1 MDGNISIYYKGDIS
15 KREDIKFKKKESI
28 NNMNN
33 VDLDSR
39 KEFKNDEKTFNF
51 DRFNVIDVIYGN
63 KPFEKDGKVIIFN
76 GNIYNCHEIKAELV
90 EKGYTFTTNDD
101 IEILLTSYIEFGKN
115 CVHKIKGMFSFIIY
129 DRASESIFG
138 ARDLFGI
145 KPLYYIN
152 NEKAIL
158 FASEYKFMLEYI
170 KNLNINE
177 RSLQSYFSFQYV
189 LPEDTMIQGIRL
201 IPAGHY
207 FRVENGILSLKRYN
221 KLEFRSSTKF
231 FYNKNHLGNR
241 DVNEE
246 EVRNIIIDSVKSHMP
261 ENTPMG
267 TFLSGGIDSSI
278 ITTLASQIN
287 PNIKSF
293 SVGFNVKGYS
303 ELEIAKKT
311 ADKLGI
317 ENIQINI
324 TQDEYIKALPKIIY
338 SLDDP
343 VADPSEVGLYFL
355 IKEAGKHV
363 KVALSGEGADELF
376 GGYNIYNEYNN
387 MKSIV
392 NSPTYIK
399 SVLGR
404 VSELMPNMKGKNYF
418 YRSTTPLEK
427 RYIGNAKV
435 FENSEVKRFFSKYK
449 EKNIYEYLLYNLYR
463 DAQKNNY
470 DYISKMQHIDIN
482 TWLQGDILQK
492 MSKLSACEQLELRV
506 PFLYKDVFDVAK
518 NLRMEQKT
526 TKNNTKVLLREAFR
540 DIVPEHVIQRKKL
553 GFPTPI
559 RVWLKDS
566 LGEIVKE
573 TISNSNVDDFIDKKY
588 AINLLDTHFKGHRDN
603 SRKIWTIFIFC
614 LWYQLFIEDKN
625 IKY

>member
-15 KREDIKFKKKESI
+15 KKEDIKFKIKESV
-28 NNMNN
+28 NNTR
-33 VDLDSR
+33 LSSR
-39 KEFKNDEKTFNF
+39 IEYKDEEKTFDF
-51 DRFNVIDVIYGN
+51 ERFNVIDAIYGN
-63 KPFEKDGKVIIFN
+63 KPFEKDGKVIVFN
-76 GNIYNCHEIKAELV
+76 GNIYNYHEIKEELIK
-90 EKGYTFTTNDD
+90 KGHNFTTNDD
-101 IEILLTSYIEFGKN
+101 IEVLLASYIEFGKN
-115 CVHKIKGMFSFIIY
+115 CVHKIKGMFNFIIY
-129 DRASESIFG
+129 DRENESIFG

-152 NEKAIL
+152 KENAII
-158 FASEYKFMLEYI
+158 FSSEYKFLLEYM

-231 FYNKNHLGNR
+231 FYTKNHLGNR
-241 DVNEE
+241 DVNEDDI
-246 EVRNIIIDSVKSHMP
+246 RNIVVDSIVTHIEEEK
-261 ENTPMG
+261 EIG

-278 ITTLASQIN
+278 ITTVASQIN

-293 SVGFNVKGYS
+293 SASFSVKGYS
-303 ELEIAKKT
+303 ELEVAKKT

-324 TQDEYIKALPKIIY
+324 TQDEYIKSLPNVIY

-343 VADPSEVGLYFL
+343 IADPSEVGLYFL

-376 GGYNIYNEYNN
+376 GGYNIYKEYST
-387 MKSIV
+387 MKSVV

-399 SVLGR
+399 SILGR
-404 VSELMPNMKGKNYF
+404 VSELMPNIKGRNYL
-418 YRSTTPLEK
+418 YRATTPLEK

-435 FENSEVKRFFSKYK
+435 FENSEVKRFFFKYK
-449 EKNIYEYLLYNLYR
+449 EKNIYEYLLSNLYR

-470 DYISKMQHIDIN
+470 DYISKMQHIDVN

-492 MSKLSACEQLELRV
+492 ISKLSTAEQVELRV

-518 NLRMEQKT
+518 NLRMEQKIN
-526 TKNNTKVLLREAFR
+526 KNNTKVLLREAFR
-540 DIVPEHVIQRKKL
+540 EIVPEHVVQRKKL

-566 LGEIVKE
+566 LGDIVKE
-573 TISNSNVDDFIDKKY
+573 TIYNSNVDEFIDKKY
-588 AINLLDTHFKGHRDN
+588 AIKLLDTHLKGHRDN
-603 SRKIWTIFIFC
+603 SRKIWTIFTFC
-614 LWYQLFIEDKN
+614 LWHQLFIEHKN
-625 IKY
+625 VEY

>member
-15 KREDIKFKKKESI
+15 KKEDIKLKKKESI
-28 NNMNN
+28 NNINN
-33 VDLDSR
+33 VNLDSR
-39 KEFKNDEKTFNF
+39 EKFKNDEKTFDFERF
-51 DRFNVIDVIYGN
+51 DVIDVICGN
-63 KPFEKDGKVIIFN
+63 KPFEKDGKVIVFN
-76 GNIYNCHEIKAELV
+76 GSIYNCHEIKAELI
-90 EKGYTFTTNDD
+90 EKGHTFTTDDD
-101 IEILLTSYIEFGKN
+101 IEILLASYIEFGKN

-129 DRASESIFG
+129 DKANESIFG

-152 NEKAIL
+152 NEKSII
-158 FASEYKFMLEYI
+158 FASEYKFILEYI

-201 IPAGHY
+201 IPAGHF

-231 FYNKNHLGNR
+231 FYTKNHLGNR
-241 DVNEE
+241 DISEE
-246 EVRNIIIDSVKSHMP
+246 DVRNVIMDSVKSHMIG
-261 ENTPMG
+261 NRAIG
-267 TFLSGGIDSSI
+267 TFLSSGIDSSI

-363 KVALSGEGADELF
+363 EVALSGEGADELF
-376 GGYNIYNEYNN
+376 GGYNIYKEYNN

-392 NSPTYIK
+392 NSPTYVK
-399 SVLGR
+399 SILGR

-418 YRSTTPLEK
+418 YRATTPLEK
-427 RYIGNAKV
+427 RYIGNAKI
-435 FENSEVKRFFSKYK
+435 FENSEVKNFFYKYK
-449 EKNIYEYLLYNLYR
+449 EKNIYEYLLSNLYR
-463 DAQKNNY
+463 DAQKHNY
-470 DYISKMQHIDIN
+470 DYISKMQHIDMN

-492 MSKLSACEQLELRV
+492 MSKISICEQLELRA

-518 NLRMEQKT
+518 NLRMDQKT
-526 TKNNTKVLLREAFR
+526 TKSNTKVLLREAFK

-559 RVWLKDS
+559 RIWLKDS
-566 LGEIVKE
+566 LGEVVKE

-588 AINLLDTHFKGHRDN
+588 AINLLEEHFKGHKDN

-614 LWYQLFIEDKN
+614 MWYQIFMEDKN

>member
-15 KREDIKFKKKESI
+15 IKEDIKFKIKESV
-28 NNMNN
+28 NNTR
-33 VDLDSR
+33 LSSR
-39 KEFKNDEKTFNF
+39 IEYKDEEKTFDF
-51 DRFNVIDVIYGN
+51 ERFNVIDAIYGN
-63 KPFEKDGKVIIFN
+63 KPFEKDGKVIVFN
-76 GNIYNCHEIKAELV
+76 GNIYNYHEIKEELIK
-90 EKGYTFTTNDD
+90 KGHNFTTNDD
-101 IEILLTSYIEFGKN
+101 IEVLLASYIEFGKN
-115 CVHKIKGMFSFIIY
+115 CVHKIKGMFNFIIY
-129 DRASESIFG
+129 DRENESIFG

-152 NEKAIL
+152 KENAII
-158 FASEYKFMLEYI
+158 FSSEYKFLLEYM

-231 FYNKNHLGNR
+231 FYTKNNLGNR
-241 DVNEE
+241 DVNEDDI
-246 EVRNIIIDSVKSHMP
+246 RNIVVDSIVTHM
-261 ENTPMG
+261 EEEKEIG

-278 ITTLASQIN
+278 ITTVASQIN

-293 SVGFNVKGYS
+293 SAGFSVKGYS
-303 ELEIAKKT
+303 ELEVAKKT

-324 TQDEYIKALPKIIY
+324 TQDEYIKSLPNVIY

-343 VADPSEVGLYFL
+343 IADPSEVGLYFL

-376 GGYNIYNEYNN
+376 GGYNIYKEYST
-387 MKSIV
+387 MKSVV

-399 SVLGR
+399 SILGR
-404 VSELMPNMKGKNYF
+404 VSELMPNIKGRNYL
-418 YRSTTPLEK
+418 YRATTPLEK

-435 FENSEVKRFFSKYK
+435 FENSEVKRFFFKYK
-449 EKNIYEYLLYNLYR
+449 EKNIYEYLLSNLYR

-470 DYISKMQHIDIN
+470 DYISKMQHIDVN

-492 MSKLSACEQLELRV
+492 ISKLSTAEQVELRV

-518 NLRMEQKT
+518 NLRMEQKIN
-526 TKNNTKVLLREAFR
+526 KNNTKVLLREAFR
-540 DIVPEHVIQRKKL
+540 EIVPEHVVQRKKL

-566 LGEIVKE
+566 LGDIVKE
-573 TISNSNVDDFIDKKY
+573 TIYNSNVDEFIDKKY
-588 AINLLDTHFKGHRDN
+588 AIKLLDTHLKGHRDN
-603 SRKIWTIFIFC
+603 SRKIWTIFTFC
-614 LWYQLFIEDKN
+614 LWHQLFIEHKN
-625 IKY
+625 VEY

>member
-15 KREDIKFKKKESI
+15 KKEDIKFKIKESV
-28 NNMNN
+28 NNTR
-33 VDLDSR
+33 LSSR
-39 KEFKNDEKTFNF
+39 IEYKDEEKTFDF
-51 DRFNVIDVIYGN
+51 ERFNVIDAIYGN
-63 KPFEKDGKVIIFN
+63 KPFEKDGKVIVFN
-76 GNIYNCHEIKAELV
+76 GNIYNYHEIKEELIK
-90 EKGYTFTTNDD
+90 KGHNFTTNDD
-101 IEILLTSYIEFGKN
+101 IEVLLASYIEFGKN
-115 CVHKIKGMFSFIIY
+115 CVHKIKGMFNFIIY
-129 DRASESIFG
+129 DRENESIFG

-152 NEKAIL
+152 KENAII
-158 FASEYKFMLEYI
+158 FSSEYKFLLEYM

-231 FYNKNHLGNR
+231 FYTKNHLGNR
-241 DVNEE
+241 DVNEDDI
-246 EVRNIIIDSVKSHMP
+246 RNIVVDSIVTHM
-261 ENTPMG
+261 EEEKEIG

-278 ITTLASQIN
+278 ITTVASQIN

-293 SVGFNVKGYS
+293 SASFSVKGYS
-303 ELEIAKKT
+303 ELEVAKKT

-324 TQDEYIKALPKIIY
+324 TQDEYIKSLPNVIY

-343 VADPSEVGLYFL
+343 IADPSEVGLYFL

-376 GGYNIYNEYNN
+376 GGYNIYKEYST
-387 MKSIV
+387 MKSVV

-399 SVLGR
+399 SILGR
-404 VSELMPNMKGKNYF
+404 VSELMPNIKGRNYL
-418 YRSTTPLEK
+418 YRATTPLEK

-435 FENSEVKRFFSKYK
+435 FENSEVKRFFFKYK
-449 EKNIYEYLLYNLYR
+449 EKNIYEYLLSNLYR

-470 DYISKMQHIDIN
+470 DYISKMQHIDVN

-492 MSKLSACEQLELRV
+492 ISKLSTAEQVELRV

-518 NLRMEQKT
+518 NLRMEQKIN
-526 TKNNTKVLLREAFR
+526 KNNTKVLLREAFR
-540 DIVPEHVIQRKKL
+540 EIVPEHVVQRKKL

-566 LGEIVKE
+566 LGDIVKE
-573 TISNSNVDDFIDKKY
+573 TIYNSNVDEFIDKKY
-588 AINLLDTHFKGHRDN
+588 AIKLLDTHLKGHRDN
-603 SRKIWTIFIFC
+603 SRKIWTIFTFC
-614 LWYQLFIEDKN
+614 LWHQLFIEHKN
-625 IKY
+625 VEY

>member
-15 KREDIKFKKKESI
+15 KREDIKFKIKESV
-28 NNMNN
+28 NNTR
-33 VDLDSR
+33 LSSR
-39 KEFKNDEKTFNF
+39 IEYKDEEKTFDF
-51 DRFNVIDVIYGN
+51 ERFNVIDAIYGN
-63 KPFEKDGKVIIFN
+63 KPFEKDGKVIVFN
-76 GNIYNCHEIKAELV
+76 GNIYNYHEIKEELIK
-90 EKGYTFTTNDD
+90 KGHNFTTNDD
-101 IEILLTSYIEFGKN
+101 IEVLLASYIEFGKN
-115 CVHKIKGMFSFIIY
+115 CVHKIKGMFNFIIY
-129 DRASESIFG
+129 DRENESIFG

-152 NEKAIL
+152 KENAII
-158 FASEYKFMLEYI
+158 FSSEYKFLLEYM

-231 FYNKNHLGNR
+231 FYTKNHLGNR
-241 DVNEE
+241 DVNEDDI
-246 EVRNIIIDSVKSHMP
+246 RNIVVDSIVTHM
-261 ENTPMG
+261 EEEKEIG

-278 ITTLASQIN
+278 ITTVASQIN

-293 SVGFNVKGYS
+293 SASFSVKGYS
-303 ELEIAKKT
+303 ELEVAKKT

-324 TQDEYIKALPKIIY
+324 TQDEYIKSLPNVIY

-343 VADPSEVGLYFL
+343 IADPSEVGLYFL

-376 GGYNIYNEYNN
+376 GGYNIYKEYST
-387 MKSIV
+387 MKSVV

-399 SVLGR
+399 SILGR
-404 VSELMPNMKGKNYF
+404 VSELMPNIKGRNYL
-418 YRSTTPLEK
+418 YRATTPLEK

-435 FENSEVKRFFSKYK
+435 FENSEVKRFFFKYK
-449 EKNIYEYLLYNLYR
+449 EKNIYEYLLSNLYR

-470 DYISKMQHIDIN
+470 DYISKMQHIDVN

-492 MSKLSACEQLELRV
+492 ISKLSTAEQVELRV

-518 NLRMEQKT
+518 NLRMEQKIN
-526 TKNNTKVLLREAFR
+526 KNNTKVLLREAFR
-540 DIVPEHVIQRKKL
+540 EIVPEHVVQRKKL

-566 LGEIVKE
+566 LGDIVKE
-573 TISNSNVDDFIDKKY
+573 TIYNSNVDEFIDKKY
-588 AINLLDTHFKGHRDN
+588 AIKLLDTHLKGHRDN
-603 SRKIWTIFIFC
+603 SRKIWTIFTFC
-614 LWYQLFIEDKN
+614 LWHQLFIEHKN
-625 IKY
+625 VEY